1 MNGLRDASAVF
12 HVLCI
17 LAVNVEYG
25 NDDVS
30 SNTVLGQVNFQEYT
44 VSIFLRRYWSHTHEK
59 PN

>member
-30 SNTVLGQVNFQEYT
+30 SNTVLGQVNFKEYT
-44 VSIFLRRYWSHTHEK
+44 VEQSLAAVYGLKTIH
-59 PN
+59 

>member
-1 MNGLRDASAVF
+1 MHNSVPMNGLRDASAVF

-30 SNTVLGQVNFQEYT
+30 SNTVLGQVNFQESNVT
-44 VSIFLRRYWSHTHEK
+44 IVWLCLL
-59 PN
+59 

>member
-1 MNGLRDASAVF
+1 MNDMRDASAVF

-44 VSIFLRRYWSHTHEK
+44 VSIF
-59 PN
+59 